1 MDIKKEQE
9 TLLSTSY
16 EKKANL
22 TGNIKKYI
30 SSIIMILSIII
41 FSLKDGLKF
50 ATVDFKNKAIVIGIT
65 FGITYFFSVYTCL
78 YMKSLG
84 KNIAKQSDTF
94 KNSVRRYAELK
105 NKLSEKGISYLL
117 PYFAQRETK
126 QAIIRIKTEI
136 IENATLVYKL
146 YAKRYYDD
154 KLETLTDK
162 QKQAIKEADNLN
174 ITPLTSEELL
184 NENQSDNKYKNP
196 FNFGMKESKYDKTKT
211 TGIMLKKAIVPLLFS
226 PVTASFILS
235 TNIIYSVF
243 QTIIILL
250 CSISYLTGAEEY
262 VLMELK
268 ERYIEKADLL
278 DKFISMY
285 EMDHNVFA
293 DEEEKMKYYL
303 NDCDENKAKLNTNV
317 VYAQPCIDIFK
328 NEASA

>member
-117 PYFAQRETK
+117 PFFAQRETK

-146 YAKRYYDD
+146 YVKRYYDD
-154 KLETLTDK
+154 KLDALTEK
-162 QKQAIKEADNLN
+162 QRQAIKEADNLK
-174 ITPLTSEELL
+174 ITSLTSEELL
-184 NENQSDNKYKNP
+184 NENQNDNKYKDP
-196 FNFGMKESKYDKTKT
+196 FNFGRKESKYDKKKA
-211 TGIMLKKAIVPLLFS
+211 TGIMVKKAIIPLLFS

-250 CSISYLTGAEEY
+250 CSISYLTDAEEY

-285 EMDHNVFA
+285 EMNHNVFA
-293 DEEEKMKYYL
+293 DEEEKMKFYL
-303 NDCDENKAKLNTNV
+303 SDCDECELKTNAKI
-317 VYAQPCIDIFK
+317 VYTHPCVDIYEK
-328 NEASA
+328 EASA